1 MGRIEKAY
9 EAHRIDKA
17 YEEVKK
23 FRNLAERIDYLPSPQ
38 EKKFIAQVECEME
51 DVYRQEK
58 ILHQEGWKL
67 QKEKKNLKISSKID
81 GHTVG
86 VLVEAYL
93 DVKIQY
99 FLQILME
106 FDLMKDFMPFM

>member
-9 EAHRIDKA
+9 EFHKIDEA

-23 FRNLAERIDYLPSPQ
+23 YRNLAEKIDYVPSAQ
-38 EKKFIAQVECEME
+38 DEKLMAQIECEMK
-51 DVYRQEK
+51 DVYQQEK

-67 QKEKKNLKISSKID
+67 QKEKKNLKISSKIE

-93 DVKIQY
+93 DVKI
-99 FLQILME
+99 
-106 FDLMKDFMPFM
+106 